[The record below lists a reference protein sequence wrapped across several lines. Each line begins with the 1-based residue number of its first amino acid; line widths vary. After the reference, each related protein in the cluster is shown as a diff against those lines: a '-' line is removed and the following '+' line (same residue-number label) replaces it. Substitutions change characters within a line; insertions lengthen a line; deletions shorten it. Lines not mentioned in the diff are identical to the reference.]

1 MTVAPY
7 EAGTQSP
14 LMNLVEQ
21 MMEESVAP
29 YAVGKKRETFSAV
42 VLLL

>member
-7 EAGTQSP
+7 AVGTKSP
-14 LMNLVEQ
+14 LMNLVEK